1 MSIGARRR
9 RSEKGDQSAK
19 VPVVHIWRWEGDEI
33 KRLQIIT
40 DTLQAAQLLG
50 KA

>member
-1 MSIGARRR
+1 MVVLAHNDVK
-9 RSEKGDQSAK
+9 KGDQSAQ